1 MEQLSFWLYFLMWI
15 IIFITL
21 YGVLKILVE
30 KTPDSSSKK
39 ITKKQDDDYEST
51 ISFFKSEL
59 RKKLAEIAK
68 CKNKLHHDYGL
79 TLEEIDNYIK
89 EQKEEGRVRA
99 SKIRAQWTFN
109 EIKTLENLIEIKESE
124 KKAKVLFPNIKKR
137 DLEDEKEDFKTK
149 TQYKIIFGLIN
160 LYNQDYEEINF
171 SNRIGLLDIH
181 IYEVSEDERYVVN
194 NQLETDISDI
204 FPNSI
209 AIENGN
215 SWEII
220 NDIPKVYYD
229 TIDFTGEHNHAES
242 FEEEEYNMALNFIKN
257 LKIIPFKKAKELGI
271 LDLN

>member
-1 MEQLSFWLYFLMWI
+1 MEQLSFWLKFIFGIFI
-15 IIFITL
+15 IIPL
-21 YGVLKILVE
+21 VSYGVYKILSIMPYSLVE
-30 KTPDSSSKK
+30 KLLGNTEDNK
-39 ITKKQDDDYEST
+39 YERE
-51 ISFFKSEL
+51 IKSLTRNIKLKNLKSQL
-59 RKKLAEIAK
+59 R
-68 CKNKLHHDYGL
+68 DYGL
-79 TLEEIDNYIK
+79 TSEEIDNYIK
-89 EQKEEGRVRA
+89 EQKIEF
-99 SKIRAQWTFN
+99 QHQFN

-124 KKAKVLFPNIKKR
+124 KKAKVLFPHIKKR

-229 TIDFTGEHNHAES
+229 TIDFTGEHNHIES
-242 FEEEEYNMALNFIKN
+242 FEEDEYNMALNFIKN

-271 LDLN
+271 IDLN

>member
-1 MEQLSFWLYFLMWI
+1 MEQLSFWLKFLIWI
-15 IIFITL
+15 IIIVITL

-30 KTPDSSSKK
+30 KIPDSLSKK

-51 ISFFKSEL
+51 ISFWESEV
-59 RKKLAEIAK
+59 RKKSAEIAK

-79 TLEEIDNYIK
+79 TWEEIDNYIK
-89 EQKEEGRVRA
+89 EQKEKGRVSA

-124 KKAKVLFPNIKKR
+124 INSEK
-137 DLEDEKEDFKTK
+137 DLEDENEDFKTK

-181 IYEVSEDERYVVN
+181 IYEVSEDERFVVN
-194 NQLETDISDI
+194 SQLETDLSDI

-209 AIENGN
+209 ALENGD

-220 NDIPKVYYD
+220 TEIPKMYYD
-229 TIDFTGEHNHAES
+229 TIDFTGEHNHVES

-257 LKIIPFKKAKELGI
+257 LKTITFEKAKELGI
-271 LDLN
+271 LDLS